1 MSYLMSKYDEV
12 RVILLAVK
20 YGSELP
26 ELAKFK
32 KLLGTSDLKLYKSA
46 GWFSSDVEKLLDAI
60 GYSSSP
66 LFPIDHLG
74 PDRPYCSDLLLVKAG
89 ACSGSFLK
97 MAYPELV
104 VDGFDLTTKNFADLE
119 LWLNQIDAALEVNF
133 SIESCCRELR
143 QNIDKFHKLG
153 INDPSVINFD
163 ISAFE
168 QQKGTYAIE
177 TIKYAQN
184 QITQWVAQN
193 RWK

>member
-1 MSYLMSKYDEV
+1 V

-26 ELAKFK
+26 ALAKFK
-32 KLLGTSDLKLYKSA
+32 NLLGTSDLKLYKSA
-46 GWFSSDVEKLLDAI
+46 GWFSRDVDKLLDAI
-60 GYSSSP
+60 GYSSSQ

-74 PDRPYCSDLLLVKAG
+74 PDRPYCSDLVLVKAG

-97 MAYPELV
+97 IAYPELV

-119 LWLNQIDAALEVNF
+119 IWLNQIDAAIDVNF
-133 SIESCCRELR
+133 SIETCCRELR
-143 QNIDKFHKLG
+143 QNIDTFNKLG
-153 INDPSVINFD
+153 VNDPSVIDFD

-168 QQKGTYAIE
+168 QQKGTYGVQ
-177 TIKYAQN
+177 TIKNAQN
-184 QITQWVAQN
+184 EITKWLAQN